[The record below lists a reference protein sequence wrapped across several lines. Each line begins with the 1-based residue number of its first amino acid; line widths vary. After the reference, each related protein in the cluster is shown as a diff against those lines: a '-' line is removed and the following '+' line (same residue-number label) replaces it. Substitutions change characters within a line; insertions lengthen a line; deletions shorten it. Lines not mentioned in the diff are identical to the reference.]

1 MILSEVSI
9 KRPILAMMMSLA
21 LVLFG
26 LVALTRLPVRELP
39 DIDPPVVNV
48 LTVYPGANAA
58 VVETEVTEKLEE
70 ALNSVEGIK
79 QLTSSSREQVSDITI
94 EFDLSRDIELAAQ
107 DVRDRVSRVRG
118 SLPDDINEPIVAKQD
133 ADANPVIWI
142 ALFSDRFTPLELT
155 QIAENQMK
163 DRLQTV
169 RGVSSIFIGGRKRYA
184 MRLRLD
190 AERMAAYGVT
200 IQDIEAALR
209 NQNVELP
216 SGRIEGPEREMTIL
230 TRAEMKTP
238 EEFNQLVIRRAENAL
253 LRLADVGR
261 AEVGAEDERSLAR
274 FNSKPA
280 VGLGIVKQSKA
291 NTIDVAR
298 GIKRELERLI
308 PLLPPGIETYMPYDE
323 SIFVEQS
330 IREVWTTLFI
340 AYGLVLATIFIFL
353 RNVRSTVVPML
364 TIPVSIIGTY
374 LLMAILGYSVNI
386 LTMLALVLA
395 IGIVVDDSIVVLEN
409 IYRHIE
415 DGMPPMQAAFKAMK
429 EIAFAVIATTL
440 SLAAVFIPLAFQTTV
455 TGRLFVEFAIALV
468 GAVIISSFVALTL
481 TPAVAARTLRPM
493 AAIKHG
499 SIFNLFERGFTRFQ
513 RHYEKLLTASLHQR
527 GIVVVASL
535 LIVGAT
541 VFIYTRLDSEFL
553 PDEDKARLLVF
564 SITPEGS
571 TSEYTDRMLQKVE
584 CIVAETPETLSYFS
598 AVGLA
603 RSGPGQVNQ
612 AFMFIRLKEG
622 KERKRGVGDI
632 VAGPRGLGARMIG
645 EVEGALSFPIVPKAI
660 TRGFGQPFQLVIQE
674 QNLDRLNELSQSVA
688 NRLRA
693 SGILANVRSSYELTR
708 PELRIEID
716 RNRAAELGVSIADL
730 ARTLQ
735 VLFGGLDLSK
745 VKLDGKEYDVIA
757 QLERASRMTP
767 GDLERLYIRNTR
779 GQLIQLANVVTTS
792 TGAGPTSINHFNR
805 FRSST
810 IEGTPIGLTLGSAVR
825 QVEEIMAKEF
835 PDVRYEWAGETSDL
849 KEASSGFIFVVV
861 LALLVVYMV
870 LASQFD
876 SLLHPFTIM
885 LTLPLAAFGAF
896 GLLWLLDGVNTLG
909 QGMYAWANY
918 APDPPAIAKLLSTI
932 IPRIPA
938 MNINLFS
945 QIGMVLLMG
954 MATKNSILLVEFA
967 NQQMAR
973 GMSARD
979 AMLQAGL
986 IRFRPILMTSF
997 STILGI
1003 LPIAIGWGAGGESRR
1018 PMGVAAVGG
1027 LLTSTLL
1034 TLLIVPVFYTLF
1046 ADWSAKLRGRRPM
1059 GAGAATVAL
1068 SGLLLLLG
1076 LALPAR
1082 AQSEPATIGPRGSFD
1097 LARCLDVAVQQNY
1110 DILQARERVRQQ
1122 HGALVEVRGRAIP
1135 NIGVSGVYQE
1145 QKTELNMPG
1154 MKSEA
1159 SWNIGVEIVQP
1170 IYAGG
1175 QIRAS
1180 VKSARLQEEAA
1191 RLDLQAVLNQV
1202 LLQVRERYYAVLLA
1216 RSQIR
1221 VQEQNIELLQEEL
1234 QSARN
1239 KLDAGAVSPFNVLR
1253 AEVALANG
1261 RTPLIRA
1268 KNNYRIA
1275 LEELAR
1281 VLGFPPPAAGQEST
1295 LDVVGEL
1302 EYEEYTSR
1310 LSDERA
1316 AAFAHRPELK
1326 RLALNRQARE
1336 RDLRAARGSY
1346 QPALNAFAGYQF
1358 QNDPMSDDTW
1368 DEVHGWRAGLALK
1381 WNAFDGMQTRGRTL
1395 QAASALEQTRLAEE
1409 QAKLDIDV
1417 EVRRA
1422 FSIFTEAQELVQAT
1436 RKVVEQAEESVRLAR
1451 SRFDVGAATQLDVL
1465 QTQTALT
1472 EARDNEVQALHDYN
1486 IALARLRKA
1495 AGVLDRF
1502 GGLAPRDDVP

>member
-1 MILSEVSI
+1 
-9 KRPILAMMMSLA
+9 
-21 LVLFG
+21 
-26 LVALTRLPVRELP
+26 
-39 DIDPPVVNV
+39 
-48 LTVYPGANAA
+48 
-58 VVETEVTEKLEE
+58 
-70 ALNSVEGIK
+70 
-79 QLTSSSREQVSDITI
+79 
-94 EFDLSRDIELAAQ
+94 
-107 DVRDRVSRVRG
+107 
-118 SLPDDINEPIVAKQD
+118 
-133 ADANPVIWI
+133 
-142 ALFSDRFTPLELT
+142 
-155 QIAENQMK
+155 
-163 DRLQTV
+163 
-169 RGVSSIFIGGRKRYA
+169 
-184 MRLRLD
+184 
-190 AERMAAYGVT
+190 
-200 IQDIEAALR
+200 
-209 NQNVELP
+209 
-216 SGRIEGPEREMTIL
+216 
-230 TRAEMKTP
+230 
-238 EEFNQLVIRRAENAL
+238 
-253 LRLADVGR
+253 
-261 AEVGAEDERSLAR
+261 
-274 FNSKPA
+274 
-280 VGLGIVKQSKA
+280 
-291 NTIDVAR
+291 
-298 GIKRELERLI
+298 
-308 PLLPPGIETYMPYDE
+308 
-323 SIFVEQS
+323 
-330 IREVWTTLFI
+330 
-340 AYGLVLATIFIFL
+340 
-353 RNVRSTVVPML
+353 
-364 TIPVSIIGTY
+364 
-374 LLMAILGYSVNI
+374 
-386 LTMLALVLA
+386 
-395 IGIVVDDSIVVLEN
+395 
-409 IYRHIE
+409 
-415 DGMPPMQAAFKAMK
+415 
-429 EIAFAVIATTL
+429 
-440 SLAAVFIPLAFQTTV
+440 
-455 TGRLFVEFAIALV
+455 
-468 GAVIISSFVALTL
+468 
-481 TPAVAARTLRPM
+481 
-493 AAIKHG
+493 
-499 SIFNLFERGFTRFQ
+499 
-513 RHYEKLLTASLHQR
+513 
-527 GIVVVASL
+527 
-535 LIVGAT
+535 
-541 VFIYTRLDSEFL
+541 
-553 PDEDKARLLVF
+553 
-564 SITPEGS
+564 
-571 TSEYTDRMLQKVE
+571 
-584 CIVAETPETLSYFS
+584 
-598 AVGLA
+598 
-603 RSGPGQVNQ
+603 
-612 AFMFIRLKEG
+612 
-622 KERKRGVGDI
+622 
-632 VAGPRGLGARMIG
+632 MIG

-660 TRGFGQPFQLVIQE
+660 TRGFGQPFQLVLQE

-693 SGILANVRSSYELTR
+693 SGLLANVRTSYELTR

-716 RNRAAELGVSIADL
+716 RNRAAELGVSVADL

-735 VLFGGLDLSK
+735 VLFGGLDVSK

-767 GDLERLYIRNTR
+767 GDLERLYIRNNR

-792 TGAGPTSINHFNR
+792 SGAGPTSINHFNR

-810 IEGTPIGLTLGSAVR
+810 IEGTPIGMTLGSAVQ
-825 QVEEIMAKEF
+825 QVEQILAKEF
-835 PDVRYEWAGETSDL
+835 PGVRYEWAGETSDL
-849 KEASSGFIFVVV
+849 KEAGSGFIFVVV
-861 LALLVVYMV
+861 LALIVVYMV

-896 GLLWLLDGVNTLG
+896 GLLWLLNGVNGIG

-918 APDPPAIAKLLSTI
+918 SADPPAIAKILSNI

-945 QIGMVLLMG
+945 QIGMVLLIG

-967 NQQMAR
+967 NQQIAR
-973 GMSARD
+973 GLSARE

-1018 PMGVAAVGG
+1018 PMGVAAAGG
-1027 LLTSTLL
+1027 LLTSTFL

-1046 ADWSAKLRGRRPM
+1046 AEWSAKLRGRRHA
-1059 GAGAATVAL
+1059 GAGAATTVAL

-1076 LALPAR
+1076 LAAPAH
-1082 AQSEPATIGPRGSFD
+1082 AQSEPASTGPRGSFD

-1145 QKTELNMPG
+1145 QETELNMPG

-1159 SWNIGVEIVQP
+1159 TWNLGVEVVQP

-1191 RLDLQAVLNQV
+1191 RLDLQAVLNNV

-1281 VLGFPPPAAGQEST
+1281 VLGFPPPAAGQETT

-1302 EYEEYTSR
+1302 EYEDYTSR

-1316 AAFAHRPELK
+1316 AAFANRPELK
-1326 RLALNRQARE
+1326 SLALNRQARE
-1336 RDLRAARGSY
+1336 RNLRAARGSY

-1368 DEVHGWRAGLALK
+1368 DDVHGWRAGLALK
-1381 WNAFDGMQTRGRTL
+1381 WNAFDGLQTRGRTL

-1422 FSIFTEAQELVQAT
+1422 YSIFTEAQELVQAT

-1495 AGVLDRF
+1495 AGILDRF